1 MLPTE
6 DGSSGGRGGQE
17 EEGKTDVTK
26 PNAETACGE
35 IAQGK
40 EGVVC
45 IREEIEFSE
54 GDGRG
59 GGDVETGGAER

>member
-1 MLPTE
+1 MPTE
-6 DGSSGGRGGQE
+6 DDSSGGRGGQE
-17 EEGKTDVTK
+17 EEGKAGVTK
-26 PNAETACGE
+26 PNAESARDE
-35 IAQGK
+35 VAQGK

>member
-6 DGSSGGRGGQE
+6 DDSSEGRGGQE
-17 EEGKTDVTK
+17 EKGNTEVTK
-26 PNAETACGE
+26 PNAEAARGE
-35 IAQGK
+35 VAQGK